1 MTEHE
6 ESIIIDTKALRD
18 KWSQWEDA
26 ALDPQSL
33 RGDFLEALDEIDRL
47 RAEIERLDSDTTSW
61 NV

>member
-6 ESIIIDTKALRD
+6 ESIIIDTKALRY
-18 KWSQWEDA
+18 KWSQWEVA
-26 ALDPQSL
+26 ALEPQSL